1 MITMF
6 GKNLKKIRSVHGMS
20 QQEFSELFDLKR
32 ATLGAYEE
40 ARSNPKLE
48 TVIKIANHFSIGI
61 EELLTKELT
70 VNRLLRF
77 NEAITT
83 DSGDKRI
90 YGFDSIPCVT
100 PALKADFI
108 KNFNTANNIS
118 NDLPEIQLPNITADN
133 KMAFVV
139 DDLSMSGGAAGFFPK
154 DVIIG
159 QQLSL
164 KDSKKTENALVV
176 TLTENDIYLRNMT
189 QKEELFILTANHAG
203 VDTIEL
209 KAEDIKAVWLAV
221 HVFKYSVTTQG
232 SELEQRL
239 AQLESTLSS
248 LKGKNI

>member
-6 GKNLKKIRSVHGMS
+6 GKNLKKIRSVRGMS

-83 DSGDKRI
+83 GSGERKM
-90 YGFDSIPCVT
+90 YSFDSIPCVT
-100 PALKADFI
+100 TAVKADFI
-108 KNFNTANNIS
+108 KNFADANNIS
-118 NDLPEIQLPNITADN
+118 NELPEIQLPNITADG

-139 DDLSMSGGAAGFFPK
+139 DDLSMSGGTAGYFPK
-154 DVIIG
+154 DMVIAQEI
-159 QQLSL
+159 SL
-164 KDSKKTENALVV
+164 DTIKKEDNTLVV
-176 TLTENDIYLRNMT
+176 ALTEKELYLRNIT
-189 QKEELFILTANHAG
+189 VTKDIVTLTANHAG
-203 VDTIEL
+203 VDTIVL
-209 KAEDIKAVWLAV
+209 KPEDIKALWQAV
-221 HVFKYSVTTQG
+221 HIFKYSITTQG
-232 SELEQRL
+232 NELEQRL
-239 AQLESTLSS
+239 AQLESTLSA
-248 LKGKNI
+248 LKGK

>member
-1 MITMF
+1 MILMF

-83 DSGDKRI
+83 GSGDKRL

-100 PALKADFI
+100 TTVKADFI
-108 KNFNTANNIS
+108 KNFAHANNIS
-118 NDLPEIQLPNITADN
+118 NELPEIQLPNITADG

-139 DDLSMSGGAAGFFPK
+139 DDLSMSGGVAGYFPK
-154 DVIIG
+154 DMVIAQEI
-159 QQLSL
+159 SL
-164 KDSKKTENALVV
+164 NAIKEVNNTFV
-176 TLTENDIYLRNMT
+176 IALTEKELYLRNLT
-189 QKEELFILTANHAG
+189 ITKDTITLTANHAG
-203 VDTIEL
+203 VDPIALRT
-209 KAEDIKAVWLAV
+209 EDIKGLWQVV
-221 HVFKYSVTTQG
+221 HVFKYSITTQG
-232 SELEQRL
+232 NELEQRL
-239 AQLESTLSS
+239 AQLESTLSA
-248 LKGKNI
+248 LKGK